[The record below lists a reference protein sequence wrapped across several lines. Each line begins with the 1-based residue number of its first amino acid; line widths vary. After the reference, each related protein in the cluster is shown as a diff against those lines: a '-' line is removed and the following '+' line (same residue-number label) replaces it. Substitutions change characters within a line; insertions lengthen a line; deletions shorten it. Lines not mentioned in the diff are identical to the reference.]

1 MNVPHITNV
10 IVILLLKTHQIVPLY
25 LKWSPYFFSWSL
37 RPSYLVRPHQV
48 LPGDFLQLQRT
59 FANFESHLILSFHPH
74 YAFPHAFS
82 LSLYPTPSQTWT
94 LGVCPN
100 SCHSV
105 CDWFPLILQSELK
118 YHLLRYTFSIW
129 IIQKGPP
136 LFSLS
141 KYPASFVALITI
153 CYSFKNVLTQLI
165 SLLDVRLWL
174 SCKLPEGRGC
184 VRLPQLY
191 M

>member
-1 MNVPHITNV
+1 MKP
-10 IVILLLKTHQIVPLY
+10 ILLIMVSEALLSGKT
-25 LKWSPYFFSWSL
+25 
-37 RPSYLVRPHQV
+37 
-48 LPGDFLQLQRT
+48 LPGSSWWFSPV
-59 FANFESHLILSFHPH
+59 AENFCQHWILSFHPH
-74 YAFPHAFS
+74 SAFPHAFS

-118 YHLLRYTFSIW
+118 YHLLRHTFSIW
-129 IIQKGPP
+129 IIQRGPT

-141 KYPASFVALITI
+141 KYPASFVALTTVW
-153 CYSFKNVLTQLI
+153 YSFKNVFTQLI

-174 SCKLPEGRGC
+174 GCKLPEGRGC